1 MSRNKMYDEVLDK
14 IKNDLNEVYYPDFG
28 IINNIEVKENIV
40 SLLDR
45 MKSVYEAKDSDYSEN
60 DLPMGN
66 LMESLELGIEPWKG
80 VLLRIGD
87 KKRRIGSFVKKLN
100 FQVKDEAVDD
110 TLVDM
115 ANYAMLGYVLW
126 KQKYQNSSA
135 NNIEIEHAWKLLAKW
150 CIITKILFEN
160 RYSPNIDRWTSSSG
174 WGSILKHYATLADFA
189 RNN

>member
-1 MSRNKMYDEVLDK
+1 MSRNKMYDEILDN
-14 IKNDLNEVYYPDFG
+14 IKSELVEVYYPDFG
-28 IINNIEVKENIV
+28 IINNLEVKHSVV

-45 MKSVYEAKDSDYSEN
+45 MKAVYEAKDSDYSEN

-66 LMESLELGIEPWKG
+66 LIESLELGIEPWKG

-115 ANYAMLGYVLW
+115 SNYAMLGYVLW
-126 KQKYQNSSA
+126 KQKYQESSS
-135 NNIEIEHAWKLLAKW
+135 NVETEYAWKFLAKS

-160 RYSPNIDRWTSSSG
+160 RESPNIDRWTSSSG
-174 WGSILKHYATLADFA
+174 WGNILKHYDTLAQFA

>member
-1 MSRNKMYDEVLDK
+1 MSRNKMYDEILDK
-14 IKNDLNEVYYPDFG
+14 IKNELTEINYSDFG
-28 IINNIEVKENIV
+28 ILDNQSVKLTVV

-45 MKSVYEAKDSDYSEN
+45 MKAVYEAKDSDYSEN

-66 LMESLELGIEPWKG
+66 LLESQELGIEPWKG

-87 KKRRIGSFVKKLN
+87 KKRRIGSFVKKSN

-115 ANYAMLGYVLW
+115 ANYAMLGFVLW
-126 KQKYQNSSA
+126 KQKYSEVSSRDV
-135 NNIEIEHAWKLLAKW
+135 ETEYAWKSLAKF
-150 CIITKILFEN
+150 CIITKILFEKRN
-160 RYSPNIDRWTSSSG
+160 SSNIDAWSSHSG
-174 WGSILKHYATLADFA
+174 WGSILKHYETLAVFA